1 MSGSPGPSAR
11 LGFQSPG
18 QREDAQP
25 TCAAQRWQPSERN
38 LPAASCGVSEGR
50 ALEMRHHGFSCSS
63 LYTVTPEQAQEN
75 LLIDDIA
82 SLIDTFEE
90 SYPKCKQLLKAVEA
104 FSPSITNNGHL
115 IPHDGERYRHG
126 AARATGFVESTVHQV
141 VRKRFCKQQ
150 QMQWSKRGANRLLQ
164 TRVKTLNRAL
174 GSLFKQ
180 WYPDMEVEE
189 VPDAA

>member
-75 LLIDDIA
+75 LLIEK
-82 SLIDTFEE
+82 S
-90 SYPKCKQLLKAVEA
+90 
-104 FSPSITNNGHL
+104 
-115 IPHDGERYRHG
+115 
-126 AARATGFVESTVHQV
+126 AR
-141 VRKRFCKQQ
+141 
-150 QMQWSKRGANRLLQ
+150 
-164 TRVKTLNRAL
+164 RAL
-174 GSLFKQ
+174 CANTG
-180 WYPDMEVEE
+180 YEAETTPV
-189 VPDAA
+189 